1 MSQLV
6 TLEMFSPLLA
16 LIKGCFY
23 SNVVKTREG
32 HLLFHVLGTGPGA
45 RSGRHQAGQGAKMG
59 ARSATKLSI
68 QAVDSRD
75 GIYSSSILVVPSMHV
90 HSC

>member
-1 MSQLV
+1 M

-23 SNVVKTREG
+23 SNVVKIREG

-59 ARSATKLSI
+59 ARSAARLSI
-68 QAVDSRD
+68 RET
-75 GIYSSSILVVPSMHV
+75 GYTYSSSNLVVQV
-90 HSC
+90 NFGETEI